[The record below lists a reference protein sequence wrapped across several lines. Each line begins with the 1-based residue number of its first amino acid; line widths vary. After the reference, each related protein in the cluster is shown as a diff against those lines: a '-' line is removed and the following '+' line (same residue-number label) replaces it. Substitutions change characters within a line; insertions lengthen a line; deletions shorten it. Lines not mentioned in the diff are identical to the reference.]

1 MTFYIIY
8 IYIYIRYIFIE
19 IHGMLFLESWN
30 AIRII
35 ESRGGGT
42 PPPPILCCDVFE
54 AAVGAPQHSK
64 STWPHRGR
72 VMMAK
77 FRAVSCY
84 FFFVLSDLGSSFVS
98 ATSRT
103 LPYSSSGF
111 ESKSQEA

>member
-1 MTFYIIY
+1 MYICV
-8 IYIYIRYIFIE
+8 FIC
-19 IHGMLFLESWN
+19 LLN
-30 AIRII
+30 PP
-35 ESRGGGT
+35 GGGT

-103 LPYSSSGF
+103 LPYSGSGF
-111 ESKSQEA
+111 ESKSQGA